1 MRKLFISLCFSAC
14 CSLLAAQTT
23 NPIQEAMA
31 NYDYETAL
39 MLIDQETPTVP
50 LLYQKG
56 KALKGLGNNLEAL
69 SVFQEVVAQDSLNP
83 RAYIEA
89 AECCKSL
96 AKYSEALDYY
106 QNALHI
112 NPDNKY
118 ARIQYI
124 SLLMNMKR
132 YRESLKESNLLAERD
147 SSAYVLHLR
156 AESMGQVYDN
166 TEIMHV
172 IDAYLDIQKR
182 YPNDYLSAAK
192 LGNIY
197 VAGHQYEDAI
207 NITEKYRSIDSTNV
221 LVNRIN
227 AQAYCLNKDY
237 PKAIERY
244 EQLLQEKDSSFQ
256 TCFYA
261 GISYYALE
269 DFYPAHDLLE
279 RALKDDNT
287 NINVLYYLGRACSKT
302 SWKEDGVTYLETA
315 VSLAM
320 PSDSVMSRLYVGLA
334 DCYKMAF
341 QYTDQANTLLTQYE
355 KIRPAE
361 TQTALRRSLYLLL
374 LSERCVQSRE
384 ISDGLP
390 ENPSEKQQGQ
400 SAGSRCGRSS
410 HHRRR
415 QPIQCRRKL
424 AEGHQ
429 RKAQERG
436 LLQGKG
442 RYRQRNPHQ
451 IAPMKTFA

>member
-39 MLIDQETPTVP
+39 ILIDQETPTVP

-207 NITEKYRSIDSTNV
+207 SITEKYRSIDSTNV

-279 RALKDDNT
+279 RA
-287 NINVLYYLGRACSKT
+287 
-302 SWKEDGVTYLETA
+302 

-355 KIRPAE
+355 KYDRQKHKLLYDAAFIYYYYLKDVSKAERYLTAYLKTRPKN
-361 TQTALRRSLYLLL
+361 SKDK
-374 LSERCVQSRE
+374 VQE
-384 ISDGLP
+384 VD
-390 ENPSEKQQGQ
+390 
-400 SAGSRCGRSS
+400 
-410 HHRRR
+410 
-415 QPIQCRRKL
+415 
-424 AEGHQ
+424 EGHQ

-442 RYRQRNPHQ
+442 RYR
-451 IAPMKTFA
+451 

>member
-207 NITEKYRSIDSTNV
+207 SITEKYRSIDSTNV

-341 QYTDQANTLLTQYE
+341 
-355 KIRPAE
+355 
-361 TQTALRRSLYLLL
+361 
-374 LSERCVQSRE
+374 
-384 ISDGLP
+384 
-390 ENPSEKQQGQ
+390 
-400 SAGSRCGRSS
+400 
-410 HHRRR
+410 
-415 QPIQCRRKL
+415 
-424 AEGHQ
+424 
-429 RKAQERG
+429 
-436 LLQGKG
+436 
-442 RYRQRNPHQ
+442 
-451 IAPMKTFA
+451 

>member
-1 MRKLFISLCFSAC
+1 
-14 CSLLAAQTT
+14 
-23 NPIQEAMA
+23 
-31 NYDYETAL
+31 
-39 MLIDQETPTVP
+39 
-50 LLYQKG
+50 
-56 KALKGLGNNLEAL
+56 
-69 SVFQEVVAQDSLNP
+69 
-83 RAYIEA
+83 
-89 AECCKSL
+89 
-96 AKYSEALDYY
+96 
-106 QNALHI
+106 
-112 NPDNKY
+112 
-118 ARIQYI
+118 
-124 SLLMNMKR
+124 MKR

-320 PSDSVMSRLYVGLA
+320 PQRQCHVPAYMWGLRTA
-334 DCYKMAF
+334 TRWHF
-341 QYTDQANTLLTQYE
+341 NTPDQAEYPSDAIR

-361 TQTALRRSLYLLL
+361 TQNCSTTQP
-374 LSERCVQSRE
+374 LS
-384 ISDGLP
+384 I
-390 ENPSEKQQGQ
+390 
-400 SAGSRCGRSS
+400 
-410 HHRRR
+410 
-415 QPIQCRRKL
+415 IT
-424 AEGHQ
+424 
-429 RKAQERG
+429 
-436 LLQGKG
+436 
-442 RYRQRNPHQ
+442 
-451 IAPMKTFA
+451 I

>member
-207 NITEKYRSIDSTNV
+207 SITEKYRSIDSTNV

-279 RALKDDNT
+279 RALKDDN
-287 NINVLYYLGRACSKT
+287 
-302 SWKEDGVTYLETA
+302 
-315 VSLAM
+315 M

-355 KIRPAE
+355 KYDRQKHKLLYDAAFIYYYYLKDASKAERYLTAYLKTRPKNSKDKVQEVDADGVPIIGEDNRYNAAENWLKDIRE
-361 TQTALRRSLYLLL
+361 KRKKEDFFKGKVDTAS
-374 LSERCVQSRE
+374 VT
-384 ISDGLP
+384 
-390 ENPSEKQQGQ
+390 
-400 SAGSRCGRSS
+400 
-410 HHRRR
+410 
-415 QPIQCRRKL
+415 PIK
-424 AEGHQ
+424 
-429 RKAQERG
+429 
-436 LLQGKG
+436 
-442 RYRQRNPHQ
+442 
-451 IAPMKTFA
+451 

>member
-207 NITEKYRSIDSTNV
+207 NINGEIPFHRLHQRPCEPHQCPS
-221 LVNRIN
+221 L
-227 AQAYCLNKDY
+227 LPEPKDY

-244 EQLLQEKDSSFQ
+244 EQLLTGKRQF
-256 TCFYA
+256 FPNLLYA

-355 KIRPAE
+355 KYDRQKHKLLYDAAFIYYYYLKDVSKAERYLTAYLKTRPKNSKDKVQEVDADGVPIIGEDNRYNAAENWLKDIRE
-361 TQTALRRSLYLLL
+361 KRKKEDFFKGKVDTAS
-374 LSERCVQSRE
+374 VT
-384 ISDGLP
+384 
-390 ENPSEKQQGQ
+390 
-400 SAGSRCGRSS
+400 
-410 HHRRR
+410 
-415 QPIQCRRKL
+415 PIK
-424 AEGHQ
+424 
-429 RKAQERG
+429 
-436 LLQGKG
+436 
-442 RYRQRNPHQ
+442 
-451 IAPMKTFA
+451 

>member
-39 MLIDQETPTVP
+39 ILIDQETPTVP

-302 SWKEDGVTYLETA
+302 SWKEDGVDLSGNCRKPRHAQRQCHVPPICGACELLQDGI
-315 VSLAM
+315 SIHK
-320 PSDSVMSRLYVGLA
+320 PSKCPPDAIR
-334 DCYKMAF
+334 
-341 QYTDQANTLLTQYE
+341 

-361 TQTALRRSLYLLL
+361 TQTALRRSFCL
-374 LSERCVQSRE
+374 LSLFARCVQSGE
-384 ISDGLP
+384 IPNGIP
-390 ENPSEKQQGQ
+390 ENPSEEQ
-400 SAGSRCGRSS
+400 
-410 HHRRR
+410 
-415 QPIQCRRKL
+415 
-424 AEGHQ
+424 
-429 RKAQERG
+429 
-436 LLQGKG
+436 
-442 RYRQRNPHQ
+442 
-451 IAPMKTFA
+451 

>member
-1 MRKLFISLCFSAC
+1 MCIRDS
-14 CSLLAAQTT
+14 
-23 NPIQEAMA
+23 
-31 NYDYETAL
+31 
-39 MLIDQETPTVP
+39 
-50 LLYQKG
+50 
-56 KALKGLGNNLEAL
+56 LEAL

-355 KIRPAE
+355 KYDRQKHKLLYDAAFIYYYYLKDASKAERYLTAYLKTRPKNSKDKVQEVDADGVPIIGEDNRYNAAENWLKDIRE
-361 TQTALRRSLYLLL
+361 KRKKEDFFKGKVDTAS
-374 LSERCVQSRE
+374 VT
-384 ISDGLP
+384 
-390 ENPSEKQQGQ
+390 
-400 SAGSRCGRSS
+400 
-410 HHRRR
+410 
-415 QPIQCRRKL
+415 PIK
-424 AEGHQ
+424 
-429 RKAQERG
+429 
-436 LLQGKG
+436 
-442 RYRQRNPHQ
+442 
-451 IAPMKTFA
+451 

>member
-355 KIRPAE
+355 KLRPTE
-361 TQTALRRSLYLLL
+361 TQTALRRSLCLLL

-384 ISDGLP
+384 IPNGLP

-400 SAGSRCGRSS
+400 SAGSRCRRSS

>member
-1 MRKLFISLCFSAC
+1 M
-14 CSLLAAQTT
+14 

-39 MLIDQETPTVP
+39 SLIEQETPTVP

-69 SVFQEVVAQDSLNP
+69 SVFREVVARDSLNP

-89 AECCKSL
+89 AECCKPL
-96 AKYSEALDYY
+96 AKYGEALDYY
-106 QNALHI
+106 QNAIRI

-124 SLLMNMKR
+124 NLLMNLKR
-132 YRESLKESNLLAERD
+132 YRESLAESTLLAERD
-147 SSAYVLHLR
+147 SSAHVLHLR
-156 AESMGQVYDN
+156 AESMGQLYDN
-166 TEIMHV
+166 TEITRV
-172 IDAYLDIQKR
+172 TDAYADIQRR
-182 YPNDYLSAAK
+182 YPDDYLSAAK

-207 NITEKYRSIDSTNV
+207 DITEKYRSIDSTNI

-227 AQAYCLNKDY
+227 AQAYCLNKNY

-279 RALKDDNT
+279 RALKDDNA

-302 SWKEDGVTYLETA
+302 SWKEEGVTYLETA
-315 VSLAM
+315 ISLAM
-320 PSDSVMSRLYVGLA
+320 PSDSVMTRLYVGLA
-334 DCYKMAF
+334 DCYKMASR
-341 QYTDQANTLLTQYE
+341 YKKQANALLTQYE
-355 KIRPAE
+355 KYDRQKHRLLYDAAYVYYFHLKDLPKTEQCLTAYLKTRP
-361 TQTALRRSLYLLL
+361 
-374 LSERCVQSRE
+374 
-384 ISDGLP
+384 
-390 ENPSEKQQGQ
+390 K
-400 SAGSRCGRSS
+400 GS
-410 HHRRR
+410 
-415 QPIQCRRKL
+415 KD
-424 AEGHQ
+424 
-429 RKAQERG
+429 KAQEVDADGIPVLGEENRYNAAENW
-436 LLQGKG
+436 LKDIREKRKKEEFFKGKVDTASV
-442 RYRQRNPHQ
+442 
-451 IAPMKTFA
+451 APIK

>member
-197 VAGHQYEDAI
+197 VAGHQ
-207 NITEKYRSIDSTNV
+207 
-221 LVNRIN
+221 
-227 AQAYCLNKDY
+227 
-237 PKAIERY
+237 
-244 EQLLQEKDSSFQ
+244 QEKDSSFQ

-355 KIRPAE
+355 KYDRQKHKLLYDAAFIYYYYLKDVSKAERYLTAYLKTRPKNSKDKVQEVDADGVPIIGEDNRYNAAENWLKDIRE
-361 TQTALRRSLYLLL
+361 KRKKEDFFKGKVDTAS
-374 LSERCVQSRE
+374 VT
-384 ISDGLP
+384 
-390 ENPSEKQQGQ
+390 
-400 SAGSRCGRSS
+400 
-410 HHRRR
+410 
-415 QPIQCRRKL
+415 PIK
-424 AEGHQ
+424 
-429 RKAQERG
+429 
-436 LLQGKG
+436 
-442 RYRQRNPHQ
+442 
-451 IAPMKTFA
+451 

>member
-207 NITEKYRSIDSTNV
+207 SITEKYRSIDSTNV

-287 NINVLYYLGRACSKT
+287 NINVLYYLGRLLQDIMERGWSDLSGNCRKPRHAQRQCHVPPICGACGLLQ
-302 SWKEDGVTYLETA
+302 DGISIHRPGKY
-315 VSLAM
+315 
-320 PSDSVMSRLYVGLA
+320 PSDAIR
-334 DCYKMAF
+334 
-341 QYTDQANTLLTQYE
+341 
-355 KIRPAE
+355 KIRPTE
-361 TQTALRRSLYLLL
+361 TQTALRRSLCLLL

-384 ISDGLP
+384 IPNGLP

-400 SAGSRCGRSS
+400 SAGSRCRRSS

-451 IAPMKTFA
+451 IAQ

>member
-1 MRKLFISLCFSAC
+1 MRRLFISLCLSTC
-14 CSLLAAQTT
+14 YSLLSAQIS
-23 NPIQEAMA
+23 NPIQEAMT
-31 NYDYETAL
+31 NYNYEAAL
-39 MLIDQETPTVP
+39 LLIEQESPTIP

-69 SVFQEVVAQDSLNP
+69 SVFQEVVSQDSLNP

-96 AKYSEALDYY
+96 AKYGEALDYY

-118 ARIQYI
+118 VRIQYI

-132 YRESLKESNLLAERD
+132 YRESLRESNLLAEKD

-182 YPNDYLSAAK
+182 YPNDYLSASK

-207 NITEKYRSIDSTNV
+207 DITEKYRSIDSINV

-244 EQLLQEKDSSFQ
+244 EQLLQEKESSFQ

-269 DFYPAHDLLE
+269 DFYPAHDLLD
-279 RALKDDNT
+279 RALKDDHT

-302 SWKEDGVTYLETA
+302 SWKEDGVIYLETA
-315 VSLAM
+315 VNLAM
-320 PSDSVMSRLYVGLA
+320 PSDSVMSRLFVGLA

-355 KIRPAE
+355 KYDRQKHRLLYDAAFIYYYYLKDESKAEQYLMAYLKTRPKENKKQEVDEDGVPIIGEDNRYNAAE
-361 TQTALRRSLYLLL
+361 AWLKDLR
-374 LSERCVQSRE
+374 
-384 ISDGLP
+384 
-390 ENPSEKQQGQ
+390 K
-400 SAGSRCGRSS
+400 
-410 HHRRR
+410 
-415 QPIQCRRKL
+415 RRK
-424 AEGHQ
+424 EESFF
-429 RKAQERG
+429 K
-436 LLQGKG
+436 GKVEEE
-442 RYRQRNPHQ
+442 
-451 IAPMKTFA
+451 KKE

>member
-23 NPIQEAMA
+23 NPIQEAMT

-207 NITEKYRSIDSTNV
+207 SITEKYRSIDSTNV

-237 PKAIERY
+237 PKVIERY
-244 EQLLQEKDSSFQ
+244 EPQ
-256 TCFYA
+256 
-261 GISYYALE
+261 
-269 DFYPAHDLLE
+269 
-279 RALKDDNT
+279 
-287 NINVLYYLGRACSKT
+287 
-302 SWKEDGVTYLETA
+302 
-315 VSLAM
+315 
-320 PSDSVMSRLYVGLA
+320 
-334 DCYKMAF
+334 
-341 QYTDQANTLLTQYE
+341 
-355 KIRPAE
+355 IR
-361 TQTALRRSLYLLL
+361 
-374 LSERCVQSRE
+374 
-384 ISDGLP
+384 
-390 ENPSEKQQGQ
+390 N
-400 SAGSRCGRSS
+400 
-410 HHRRR
+410 
-415 QPIQCRRKL
+415 
-424 AEGHQ
+424 
-429 RKAQERG
+429 
-436 LLQGKG
+436 
-442 RYRQRNPHQ
+442 
-451 IAPMKTFA
+451 

>member
-269 DFYPAHDLLE
+269 DFYPSLNHIC
-279 RALKDDNT
+279 
-287 NINVLYYLGRACSKT
+287 INAYSMRISFFYPCFSVLDQSSRKSYILIICMPFSSLHCLVCSPT
-302 SWKEDGVTYLETA
+302 ISSLRKESSTRRNDRFSCSIFSASGI
-315 VSLAM
+315 
-320 PSDSVMSRLYVGLA
+320 RHA
-334 DCYKMAF
+334 DWM
-341 QYTDQANTLLTQYE
+341 
-355 KIRPAE
+355 
-361 TQTALRRSLYLLL
+361 
-374 LSERCVQSRE
+374 
-384 ISDGLP
+384 
-390 ENPSEKQQGQ
+390 
-400 SAGSRCGRSS
+400 
-410 HHRRR
+410 
-415 QPIQCRRKL
+415 
-424 AEGHQ
+424 
-429 RKAQERG
+429 
-436 LLQGKG
+436 
-442 RYRQRNPHQ
+442 
-451 IAPMKTFA
+451 